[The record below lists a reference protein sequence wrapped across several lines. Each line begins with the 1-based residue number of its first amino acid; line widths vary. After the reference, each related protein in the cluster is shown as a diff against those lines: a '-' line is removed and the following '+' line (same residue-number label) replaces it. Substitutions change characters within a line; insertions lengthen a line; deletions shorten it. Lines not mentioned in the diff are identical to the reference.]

1 VCNGLANGVQS
12 LGERDLKIL
21 LVLTGIFAA
30 SIVMANVMAGVK
42 LEVWGSLP
50 LVGALIVPA
59 GTIAYAWTFP
69 ITDIIDE
76 VYGKRAAYYVVWAGL
91 AAEAA
96 MVILIGLDYFI
107 PALEPQMQESFVS
120 VFSPQLRIVLGS
132 IVAYVVAQHHDVW
145 AFWKWREVTGG
156 RHLWIRNNASTMVSQ
171 LLDSVIFTTLAFA
184 GTVPTNVLL
193 SMIFTMWLV
202 KVLIA
207 ALDTP
212 FVYLGVWLLR
222 RKVEHRVVAEARAL

>member
-1 VCNGLANGVQS
+1 MVERVQS
-12 LGERDLKIL
+12 LDEGDLKVL

-50 LVGALIVPA
+50 LVGALVVPA

-69 ITDIIDE
+69 ITDIVDE

-91 AAEAA
+91 AAEVA
-96 MVILIGLDYFI
+96 MLVLIGLDYFI
-107 PALEPQMQESFVS
+107 PALEPQMQETFVS
-120 VFSPQLRIVLGS
+120 VFSPQLRIVLAS
-132 IVAYVVAQHHDVW
+132 IAAYVVAQHHDVW
-145 AFWKWREVTGG
+145 SFWKWREATKG
-156 RHLWIRNNASTMVSQ
+156 RHLWLRNNASTMVSQ
-171 LLDSVIFTTLAFA
+171 LLDSAIFTTLAFA

-193 SMIFTMWLV
+193 SMIFTMWLA

-212 FVYLGVWLLR
+212 FVYLGVWLLG
-222 RKVEHRVVAEARAL
+222 RKVEHKAVAEARAL